1 MCVIK
6 GVRVHCACKDSR
18 CRNRRDFVDRDAQ
31 GNVIR
36 HAGHGWCSLKKE
48 LVYICGV
55 GWQLLQSGQ
64 MKFVDVA
71 TYTVEDVVPHA
82 GVTVEWEVMT
92 SSNHTATICDDCR
105 NQKHKVS

>member
-1 MCVIK
+1 
-6 GVRVHCACKDSR
+6 
-18 CRNRRDFVDRDAQ
+18 
-31 GNVIR
+31 
-36 HAGHGWCSLKKE
+36 
-48 LVYICGV
+48 
-55 GWQLLQSGQ
+55 